1 MARDASPQKTILPK
15 EISIT
20 DASAKYGQSVCLDQ
34 ITLNVVP
41 KRLTVLIGP
50 VGCGKSNLLHLILGE
65 VVPCEGR
72 VWTNGVVSYASQD
85 PWLFAG
91 KFQMFQSTAP
101 RLREKF
107 EPVKHFFVVI
117 LCIR

>member
-1 MARDASPQKTILPK
+1 MARDASPQKAILPK

-20 DASAKYGQSVCLDQ
+20 DASAKYGEAICLDQ
-34 ITLNVVP
+34 ITLKVVP
-41 KRLTVLIGP
+41 KKLTALIGT

-65 VVPCEGR
+65 VIPFEGR

-91 KFQMFQSTAP
+91 KF
-101 RLREKF
+101 
-107 EPVKHFFVVI
+107 
-117 LCIR
+117 